1 MGYTQGEERPYA
13 LRSAPGAKV
22 VIVTPTERTKRRLV
36 DGGPKT
42 PDPKTHDADVFAGC
56 ERAIALAVASVEGYE
71 HRGRAIRTAADLIEY
86 AEPAVIIE
94 LGAEILTEASLS
106 AEERRFLGGPSDSSG
121 GAEST
126 STAHAASVA
135 APAT

>member
-13 LRSAPGAKV
+13 PRSAPGAKV
-22 VIVTPTERTKRRLV
+22 VIVTPTERTKRKLV
-36 DGGPKT
+36 EGGPKT
-42 PDPKTHDADVFAGC
+42 PDAAKADVFAAC
-56 ERAIALAVASVEGYE
+56 ERAIALSVVSVEGYE

-86 AEPAVIIE
+86 AEHDVIIE